1 MPSPVSP
8 RWWKLPLLS
17 GVLLGATYLTGP
29 FPALGLAAFVPL
41 LWWLESNRDAPAF
54 RRLCAGFVF
63 GWVVHL
69 ISLHFTYAM
78 LEHSWLAALLYLG
91 FSAALGARI
100 ALSIALLGWLRK
112 RTGLSLAVLLP
123 MVWISFEWVQGL
135 LPDLRMTGDHLA
147 HTVAG
152 YPFLVQFADLI
163 GPYGV
168 TAVLLAINGL
178 LFEVITNWGR
188 PAGRRQREVL
198 VVLLAA
204 VLAYDLWAWNRP
216 APPGRTLRV
225 GLVQPNIPLA
235 VKHDAE
241 SRAEQRRKLTDLS
254 RRAASQ
260 GAELIVW
267 PESARPGPLY
277 HWLDRPES
285 YAMSDVST
293 LARELGVPIL
303 AGVEYA
309 RVRGREDY
317 DLYNAAMGVDR
328 EGRLLEEWGAKIY
341 LVPFVEATPFRSV
354 FGPLVEGRGGA
365 WRWVAG
371 GFHPGPDSVVL
382 PIAGTRVGVLVCY
395 EQLFPDLARDLRA
408 SGSELQVVITN
419 DAWFGRTLFQTY
431 QANAARLRAI
441 ENRTAFVRVANTGI
455 SGFIDRRGR
464 YHQMTRLFEEAVE
477 VRDVQLSVQSTVYS
491 RTGDVVAWVALIL
504 TLVAALPLRR
514 LRIAN
519 P

>member
-1 MPSPVSP
+1 MQSPVSP

-17 GVLLGATYLTGP
+17 GVLLGVAYLPGP
-29 FPALGLAAFVPL
+29 FLAFNLSAFVPL
-41 LWWLESNRDAPAF
+41 LWWLESNRDASAF
-54 RRLCAGFVF
+54 RRLSAGFVF

-78 LEHSWLAALLYLG
+78 LEQSWLAALLYLG
-91 FSAALGARI
+91 FSVALGVRI

-112 RTGLSLAVLLP
+112 RSGLSLVVLLP
-123 MVWISFEWVQGL
+123 MVWVSFEWIQGL

-178 LFEVITNWGR
+178 LCEVLTKWGR
-188 PAGRRQREVL
+188 PVGRRPREVL

-216 APPGRTLRV
+216 EPPHRTLRV
-225 GLVQPNIPLA
+225 ALVQPNISLA

-241 SRAEQRRKLTDLS
+241 SRAEQRQKLTELS

-260 GAELIVW
+260 GAELILW

-277 HWLDRPES
+277 HWVDRPET
-285 YAMSDVST
+285 YAMSDVSA
-293 LARELGVPIL
+293 LARSLGVPIL
-303 AGVEYA
+303 TGVEYA
-309 RVRGREDY
+309 RVRGSDDY
-317 DLYNAAMGVDR
+317 DLFNAAMGVDR
-328 EGRLLEEWGAKIY
+328 DGRLLEEWGAKTY

-354 FGPLVEGRGGA
+354 FGPLVEGRGGQ
-365 WRWVAG
+365 WRWLAG
-371 GFHPGPDSVVL
+371 GFLPGPDSIVL

-395 EQLFPDLARDLRA
+395 EQLFPDLARNLRS
-408 SGSELQVVITN
+408 SGAELQVVITN
-419 DAWFGRTLFQTY
+419 DAWFGRTVFQTY
-431 QANAARLRAI
+431 QANAVRLRAI

-464 YHQMTRLFEEAVE
+464 YHQKTRLFEEAVE
-477 VRDVQLSVQSTVYS
+477 VRDVHLSTQPTVYS
-491 RTGDVVAWVALIL
+491 RTGDVVAWSAL
-504 TLVAALPLRR
+504 TLTVAATLPIRR
-514 LRIAN
+514 RRRSR
-519 P
+519 